1 MREINKITSN
11 FKAGGF
17 EIRCTAELICQSNPS
32 LDVVPWDE
40 GGGGGVEEKEGPG
53 LGKKGGRKKGTAK
66 QRLAIKAKERKDE
79 LGEIQSKL
87 TELEFEVEKGEIGG
101 AIEIQSYVRGVQS
114 REKSRER
121 GMGRGGGGVPAE
133 MGDEAKEMGDEAKET
148 KLNAFFEEFSG
159 STTIARFKKKQQS
172 KIE

>member
-1 MREINKITSN
+1 M
-11 FKAGGF
+11 
-17 EIRCTAELICQSNPS
+17 
-32 LDVVPWDE
+32 
-40 GGGGGVEEKEGPG
+40 
-53 LGKKGGRKKGTAK
+53 GTN
-66 QRLAIKAKERKDE
+66 DYV
-79 LGEIQSKL
+79 KL

-121 GMGRGGGGVPAE
+121 GMGRGGGGGGVPAE

-159 STTIARFKKKQQS
+159 STTIARF
-172 KIE
+172 